1 MSSRKIIEA
10 ARALVKGAWVSDNG
24 LRSVVNDDDF
34 DDLKAAIKEHDDR
47 WAEFHKTPITGGG

>member
-10 ARALVKGAWVSDNG
+10 ARA
-24 LRSVVNDDDF
+24 VVDDIRRNPLCYTWPEEEIDA
-34 DDLKAAIKEHDDR
+34 LEAALDEHAAR

>member
-10 ARALVKGAWVSDNG
+10 ARA
-24 LRSVVNDDDF
+24 VVDDIRRNPLCYTWPEEEIDA
-34 DDLKAAIKEHDDR
+34 LEAALDEHADR